1 MAEKKNDSGI
11 YDLLLDGG
19 RIGAERVG
27 EALSGL
33 LDGAARTRGTL
44 ERNLESLLGYAN
56 IPSRSEYEQL
66 VRVVEGLTNSVER
79 LGKRMDELASR
90 AAKSAARGGA
100 NGTSARKSP
109 AKSPAKSASH
119 AHTAKGGGASS
130 GAAARSPRKRS
141 GGSAGSGGAG
151 KSSKQAPRRNG
162 R

>member
-109 AKSPAKSASH
+109 AKSASH